1 MHSTYYVCIHH
12 REYCRQHM
20 RTLSVHIL
28 KMTEVITCLQ
38 YWNNS
43 NKYVLTPFRD
53 RSRGG
58 HSNVGM
64 LDFIEM
70 LNTGL
75 NSVVPM

>member
-1 MHSTYYVCIHH
+1 
-12 REYCRQHM
+12 
-20 RTLSVHIL
+20 
-28 KMTEVITCLQ
+28 MTEVITCLQ